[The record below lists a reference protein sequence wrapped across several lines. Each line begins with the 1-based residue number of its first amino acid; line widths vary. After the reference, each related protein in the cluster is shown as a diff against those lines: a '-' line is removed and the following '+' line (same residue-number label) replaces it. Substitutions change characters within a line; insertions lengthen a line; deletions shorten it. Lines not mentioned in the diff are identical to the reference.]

1 MQTLR
6 VGLAQINTTV
16 GDLGGNARKVR
27 EWIARARDAGVD
39 LVSFPELTIT
49 GYPPEDLLLRPRFIA
64 DNLEALDSV
73 LDACHGITAVVGYV
87 ALDGSD
93 IFNAAAVVHD
103 GRIVDTYR
111 KQHLPNYGVF
121 DELRYFRSDEAC
133 PVYTIGGLGVGVN
146 ICEDIWYPGD
156 PTRSQALGGA
166 QVIVNINGSPYH
178 AGKRR
183 FREEMLAGRARDYGV
198 AIVYTNQVGGQD
210 ELVFDGGSMVLGPTG
225 ELLARAR
232 MFEEDLLIYD
242 IREETVLAAHLHD
255 PRLRQEQLDEEDAR
269 EVRHIVVTNAMRA
282 HPDPPRRTE
291 GRIEPE
297 LPHAAEVYTALV
309 TGTRD
314 YLGKTGFRKA
324 LVALSGGIDSSL
336 VAAVAVDAL
345 GAENVLGV
353 GMPSRYSSEGSIADA
368 QELAGNLGIRF
379 IVIPIEPA
387 HAAYL
392 QMLERPFHDLAGDHA
407 GVAEENIQSRIRG
420 NIIMALSNKL
430 GWIVLTTGNK
440 SEFATGYATL
450 YGDMSGGFAVIKDV
464 PKTLV
469 YELCRYRN
477 TLGAAPVIPESVL
490 TKPPSAELKP
500 GQLDIDTLPPYEILD
515 AVIEQYVENDLSVQE
530 IADLGFDRETVARV
544 VQMINRNE
552 YKRRQSPP
560 GVKITPKAFGR
571 DRRLPIAH
579 KYGGL

>member
-1 MQTLR
+1 
-6 VGLAQINTTV
+6 
-16 GDLGGNARKVR
+16 
-27 EWIARARDAGVD
+27 
-39 LVSFPELTIT
+39 
-49 GYPPEDLLLRPRFIA
+49 
-64 DNLEALDSV
+64 
-73 LDACHGITAVVGYV
+73 
-87 ALDGSD
+87 
-93 IFNAAAVVHD
+93 
-103 GRIVDTYR
+103 
-111 KQHLPNYGVF
+111 
-121 DELRYFRSDEAC
+121 
-133 PVYTIGGLGVGVN
+133 
-146 ICEDIWYPGD
+146 
-156 PTRSQALGGA
+156 
-166 QVIVNINGSPYH
+166 
-178 AGKRR
+178 
-183 FREEMLAGRARDYGV
+183 
-198 AIVYTNQVGGQD
+198 
-210 ELVFDGGSMVLGPTG
+210 MVLGPTG

-232 MFEEDLLIYD
+232 MFEEDLLTYD

-255 PRLRQEQLDEEDAR
+255 PRLRQEQLDEEAAR
-269 EVRHIVVTNAMRA
+269 EVRHIVITTAMPA

-324 LVALSGGIDSSL
+324 LVALSGGIDSSI

-368 QELAGNLGIRF
+368 SELAGNLGIRF

-392 QMLERPFHDLAGDHA
+392 QMLERPFHDLASDHA

-420 NIIMALSNKL
+420 NVIMALSNKL

-477 TLGAAPVIPESVL
+477 TLGAAPVIPVSVL

-500 GQLDIDTLPPYEILD
+500 GQLDIDTLPPYEVLD
-515 AVIEQYVENDLSVQE
+515 AVIEQYVENDRSVQE
-530 IADLGFDRETVARV
+530 IADQGFDRETVARI